1 MSSATSLRRG
11 LPLVAMVV
19 GGAWGLTKVG
29 GEIWNPIA
37 RGCARLAHI
46 TCGVC
51 PCVRAACART
61 NQMVEGRHEIQLR
74 RVSSQSEREFNLEA
88 EHEVCA

>member
-1 MSSATSLRRG
+1 MESDRAWLRTPGSHQMWCVSLR
-11 LPLVAMVV
+11 
-19 GGAWGLTKVG
+19 
-29 GEIWNPIA
+29 A
-37 RGCARLAHI
+37 R
-46 TCGVC
+46 
-51 PCVRAACART
+51 ACART